1 MLSSYVKRRCNARI
15 LVVGSI
21 GVLAAALV
29 LGLMFNTGLEAEGGG
44 GAQLNKH
51 DTAQG
56 LTVTLHFQKGPN
68 KTLLFTG
75 CSALEVA
82 GTSKQCTSNI
92 KQVARNFSAQA
103 AIQWNGQ
110 SEGSGCVIV
119 GGVEFCF

>member
-1 MLSSYVKRRCNARI
+1 MLSNHVKRVFNRRI
-15 LVVGSI
+15 LAAGSV
-21 GVLAAALV
+21 GVLVAGLV
-29 LGLMFNTGLEAEGGG
+29 LGLMFNTSREAEGGG
-44 GAQLNKH
+44 GAQVNKH
-51 DTAQG
+51 DAQG
-56 LTVTLHFQKGPN
+56 LSVTLHFQKGPN

-82 GTSKQCTSNI
+82 GTSKQCSSTT
-92 KQVARNFSAQA
+92 KQVPRNFSAQV

>member
-1 MLSSYVKRRCNARI
+1 

-21 GVLAAALV
+21 GVLAGALV
-29 LGLMFNTGLEAEGGG
+29 LGLMSNTGREAEGGG
-44 GAQLNKH
+44 AAQVNKH
-51 DTAQG
+51 DAQG
-56 LTVTLHFQKGPN
+56 LTVTLHFQKGPA
-68 KTLLFTG
+68 KTLVFTG

-82 GTSKQCTSNI
+82 GTPKPCSSTT
-92 KQVARNFSAQA
+92 KQVPRNHSAQV